1 MSVRPERQMHLESV
15 RGLAALVVVFNHLV
29 LAFYP
34 QMHNW
39 MNRPEVS
46 AAVPAALR
54 PLAAPP
60 LNVTHNG
67 AFAVAVFFVLSG
79 FVLSYSFF
87 RADGAEKRSASLASA
102 AVRRYFRLVFP
113 ILASVL
119 LAYALLRAG
128 ALYHRQLASFLHG
141 QPGWVPSED
150 DWWVGGQWNIEPRL
164 ASALREGLFG
174 VFFSFDPARTYSAVL
189 WTMGIELAG
198 SFFVY
203 SFLAL
208 FGGLRNRW
216 IIYVLIG
223 GALAALGGYHMLA
236 FLAGVALSDA
246 CAAWERR
253 QAGPAR
259 TGRWEPLLAYGGL
272 ALCAAGLCAGA
283 MWWDGSL
290 PVHVPAR
297 PAALL
302 GATMLI
308 AGSALSPLVRRL
320 LNRAPVVFLGKVSF
334 SMYLLHL
341 LVLFSVSVWLYLR
354 MRQLGW
360 SHHAAAAAA
369 SVTCVA
375 ATLVVSWIAYRLVD
389 RPAIALGRYVYE
401 RVFSPAKP
409 ADPALAHAVARLLR
423 LAPAPRI
430 PRPQN
435 GTPPAP
441 RPRQA

>member
-1 MSVRPERQMHLESV
+1 MTVNPGRQMHLESV

-39 MNRPEVS
+39 MDRPEVA
-46 AAVPAALR
+46 AAVPVPLR

-87 RADGAEKRSASLASA
+87 RADAAEKRSASLASA
-102 AVRRYFRLVFP
+102 AVRRYFRLVIP

-128 ALYHRQLASFLHG
+128 ALYHRQLASYLHG

-150 DWWVGGQWNIEPRL
+150 DWWVGGQWNFEPRIG
-164 ASALREGLFG
+164 SALREGLFG

-216 IIYVLIG
+216 VVYLVIG
-223 GALAALGGYHMLA
+223 GSLAALANFHMLA
-236 FLAGVALSDA
+236 FLAGMALSDA
-246 CAAWERR
+246 GAAWERR
-253 QAGPAR
+253 QAGAAR
-259 TGRWEPLLAYGGL
+259 LARWQPVLAYGGL
-272 ALCAAGLCAGA
+272 ALCVAGLCAGA

-297 PAALL
+297 PAALA

-308 AGSALSPLVRRL
+308 AGSALSPVVRRL
-320 LNRAPVVFLGKVSF
+320 LNRRPFVFLGKVSF

-341 LVLFSVSVWLYLR
+341 LVLFSVAAWQYLW
-354 MRQLGW
+354 MRQSGW
-360 SHHAAAAAA
+360 SHAAAAAAA

-375 ATLVVSWIAYRLVD
+375 ATLVVSWVAYRLVD
-389 RPAIALGRYVYE
+389 LPAIALGRYVYE
-401 RVFSPAKP
+401 RIFSPARP
-409 ADPALAHAVARLLR
+409 PDAALAHAVARLLR
-423 LAPAPRI
+423 VAPAPRI
-430 PRPQN
+430 PRPQT
-435 GTPPAP
+435 GSPP

>member
-1 MSVRPERQMHLESV
+1 MTVTPERQMHLESV

-34 QMHNW
+34 QMRNW

-46 AAVPAALR
+46 AAVPGPLR

-87 RADGAEKRSASLASA
+87 RADGVEKRSASLASA
-102 AVRRYFRLVFP
+102 AVRRYFRLVLP

-119 LAYALLRAG
+119 VAYTLLRLG
-128 ALYHRQLASFLHG
+128 ALHHRQLADFLHG

-150 DWWVGGQWNIEPRL
+150 DWWIGGQWNVEPRFL
-164 ASALREGLFG
+164 SALREALYG
-174 VFFSFDPARTYSAVL
+174 VFFSFDPQRTYSAVL

-208 FGGLRNRW
+208 FGSLRNRW
-216 IIYVLIG
+216 VIYLIAG
-223 GALAALGGYHMLA
+223 GLLAALGSLHMLA
-236 FLAGVALSDA
+236 FLAGMAVSDA
-246 CAAWERR
+246 YAASERR
-253 QAGPAR
+253 QSGAAR
-259 TGRWEPLLAYGGL
+259 SRRWELLRAYGGL

-283 MWWDGSL
+283 MWWDGTFS
-290 PVHVPAR
+290 VHVPAR
-297 PAALL
+297 PAMLL

-308 AGSALSPLVRRL
+308 TGSAVSPLVRKM
-320 LNRAPVVFLGKVSF
+320 LNRRPFVFLGKVSF

-341 LVLFSVSVWLYLR
+341 LVLFSVAAWLYLR
-354 MRQLGW
+354 MRQSGW
-360 SHHAAAAAA
+360 SHGSAAAAA
-369 SVTCVA
+369 SVTCVV
-375 ATLVVSWIAYRLVD
+375 ATLAVSWVAHRLVD
-389 RPAIALGRYVYE
+389 RPAIALGRYVYA
-401 RVFSPAKP
+401 RVFAPAKP
-409 ADPALAHAVARLLR
+409 ADPALVRAVAGLLR
-423 LAPAPRI
+423 AAPAPRI
-430 PRPQN
+430 PRPQT
-435 GTPPAP
+435 GPTS